1 MATAILEFILYI
13 LIPQTK
19 VGFKVFSVLNLKI
32 PGQIS
37 IPEPSVCLGSSD
49 WSSLDGNMVA
59 LQWPGARWINAE
71 ERSAGLAIL

>member
-1 MATAILEFILYI
+1 MAAAILEFILYV

-37 IPEPSVCLGSSD
+37 IPEPGVWAHLTGQ
-49 WSSLDGNMVA
+49 V
-59 LQWPGARWINAE
+59 
-71 ERSAGLAIL
+71 